1 MFYYRIYNYRFPVLC
16 DEIFYKESVKKD
28 YITLR
33 QFIEENPDS
42 LDMKVNEVKGALIV
56 DSSLREMKCKEW
68 KVQIYDNNFITW
80 LLFIETENN
89 TAYVDVKAL
98 VNKDWNLLVDTMRE
112 YERGNNGF
120 VTDEVLKSKEMNY
133 LKQNWFEK

>member
-1 MFYYRIYNYRFPVLC
+1 MC

-33 QFIEENPDS
+33 QFIEENPDA
-42 LDMKVNEVKGALIV
+42 LDMKVNEVKGALTV

-80 LLFIETENN
+80 LLFIETENK

-120 VTDEVLKSKEMNY
+120 VTEEVLKSKEMNY